1 MMTFSKNKLTDNY
14 ASGVKATRD
23 YKNTEE
29 LNTWENSVRRMKLT

>member
-1 MMTFSKNKLTDNY
+1 MMTFSKNKLTDCY
-14 ASGVKATRD
+14 TSGVKATRD

>member
-1 MMTFSKNKLTDNY
+1 MMTFSKNKLSDYY